1 MNNPFRS
8 HILPRF
14 TIAAGILGL
23 LLRLWLFAAEDEK
36 GLLPAHHF
44 AGVMLYIL
52 SAVVL
57 LVLFLSTRRL
67 TPRRISKQFIR
78 LSTTY
83 SCLLGGLGLAL
94 NAAFKLSA
102 SPVKLAWLATA
113 ASLAGTLVMVAMAIL
128 CFTCKRV
135 PYIFPAFISIVM
147 AIETIAQCQVWGA
160 EPQVHVYFFPLLA
173 SVFLILTAYCN
184 TLMTARQP
192 IAKRLAFFSQSAL
205 YFCILS
211 LNSSQWMLY
220 LGMLF
225 WAASQIYPCTRFKK
239 KV

>member
-1 MNNPFRS
+1 MKYPFRS

-14 TIAAGILGL
+14 TIGAGILGL
-23 LLRLWLFAAEDEK
+23 LLRLWLFSAEDDK
-36 GLLPAHHF
+36 GLLPTSHF
-44 AGVMLYIL
+44 AGVTLYIL
-52 SAVVL
+52 SAFVL
-57 LVLFLSTRRL
+57 LVLFLSTRKL
-67 TPRRISKQFIR
+67 TPRRVSRQFVR

-94 NAAFKLSA
+94 NAAFQLS
-102 SPVKLAWLATA
+102 SSEVRLAWLATA
-113 ASLAGTLVMVAMAIL
+113 ASLAGTLVMVVMAIL
-128 CFTCKRV
+128 CFTRKRI
-135 PYIFPAFISIVM
+135 PYIFPAFISVVM
-147 AIETIAQCQVWGA
+147 ALEAIAQCQAWGA
-160 EPQVHVYFFPLLA
+160 EPQVQIYFFPLLA

-192 IAKRLAFFSQSAL
+192 IAKRLAFFSQGAL